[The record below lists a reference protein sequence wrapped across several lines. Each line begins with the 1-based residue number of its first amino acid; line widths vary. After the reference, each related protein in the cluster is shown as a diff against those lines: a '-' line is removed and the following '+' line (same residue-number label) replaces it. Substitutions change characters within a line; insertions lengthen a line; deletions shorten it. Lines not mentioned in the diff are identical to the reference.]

1 MKVILLNNNP
11 AVSKLVSVSLNKLGF
26 EFVEIDNLESLASGD
41 ADLIICDSGLY
52 DSSVDY
58 LKYAKNQLFLIPR
71 TKFEEYNLDPKNTLQ
86 KPFLPTD
93 FIDIIKEILNINPK
107 TTQNNDINTQTTFAD
122 DIKIGNE
129 FGEIQDL
136 DSISFDSGDDLSS
149 FGDFSDDELLGDTK
163 HIDDF
168 TDKKDDETLNDD
180 FVDNNE
186 TINLDE
192 PDEPIEEQF
201 VENEVD
207 ETDNITQNTDE
218 LIELDDKKDD
228 EIFELDDEISEVSDD
243 GNIDLNSDEI
253 SEINDEI
260 SQIDE
265 KISDDNHA
273 DELIELDDKK
283 DDEIFELDDEIS
295 EVSDDGNIDL
305 NSDEISEIDEKI
317 SDKKDENSK
326 QSIKDITDEYKN
338 IELDISALDNLSED
352 NSEDNNEVE
361 SEDKIKEPM
370 IEIQEA
376 EEPKEIDNLDY
387 SDNLNE
393 LSNMLDEID
402 NMDCEEESV
411 DQTKEF
417 KSSCE
422 ASTIDDLNEID
433 IKKALNETITQTDEA
448 TIKQAIIEDS
458 TPTKDQTPEPN
469 NDSSQTDINRDELA
483 KILSTQIGDEISK
496 ALSNSALKDILKDID
511 INVNISFK
519 GKK

>member
-1 MKVILLNNNP
+1 
-11 AVSKLVSVSLNKLGF
+11 
-26 EFVEIDNLESLASGD
+26 
-41 ADLIICDSGLY
+41 
-52 DSSVDY
+52 
-58 LKYAKNQLFLIPR
+58 
-71 TKFEEYNLDPKNTLQ
+71 
-86 KPFLPTD
+86 
-93 FIDIIKEILNINPK
+93 
-107 TTQNNDINTQTTFAD
+107 
-122 DIKIGNE
+122 
-129 FGEIQDL
+129 
-136 DSISFDSGDDLSS
+136 
-149 FGDFSDDELLGDTK
+149 
-163 HIDDF
+163 
-168 TDKKDDETLNDD
+168 
-180 FVDNNE
+180 
-186 TINLDE
+186 
-192 PDEPIEEQF
+192 
-201 VENEVD
+201 
-207 ETDNITQNTDE
+207 
-218 LIELDDKKDD
+218 
-228 EIFELDDEISEVSDD
+228 
-243 GNIDLNSDEI
+243 
-253 SEINDEI
+253 
-260 SQIDE
+260 
-265 KISDDNHA
+265 
-273 DELIELDDKK
+273 
-283 DDEIFELDDEIS
+283 
-295 EVSDDGNIDL
+295 
-305 NSDEISEIDEKI
+305 DEKI

-433 IKKALNETITQTDEA
+433 IKKALNETITQTDE
-448 TIKQAIIEDS
+448 TTQN
-458 TPTKDQTPEPN
+458 QTPSIDIAQAN
-469 NDSSQTDINRDELA
+469 TNDSSQTDINRDELA

>member
-168 TDKKDDETLNDD
+168 TDKKDDETLNNNFINND
-180 FVDNNE
+180 NE

-207 ETDNITQNTDE
+207 ETDNITQNT
-218 LIELDDKKDD
+218 
-228 EIFELDDEISEVSDD
+228 
-243 GNIDLNSDEI
+243 
-253 SEINDEI
+253 
-260 SQIDE
+260 
-265 KISDDNHA
+265 

-352 NSEDNNEVE
+352 S

>member
-11 AVSKLVSVSLNKLGF
+11 AVSKLVSVSLNRLGV
-26 EFVEIDNLESLASGD
+26 EFVEIDKLESLASGD

-52 DSSVDY
+52 DSRVDY

-93 FIDIIKEILNINPK
+93 FIDIIKEILNIKP
-107 TTQNNDINTQTTFAD
+107 TITQNNDITTQMTSTD
-122 DIKIGNE
+122 NIKIGNE

-136 DSISFDSGDDLSS
+136 DDMKFDSVDDLSS
-149 FGDFSDDELLGDTK
+149 FEDLSDDELLGDTK
-163 HIDDF
+163 HIDDL

-180 FVDNNE
+180 FVDNDNE
-186 TINLDE
+186 MLNLNE

-265 KISDDNHA
+265 KISDDNHT

-352 NSEDNNEVE
+352 N

>member
-52 DSSVDY
+52 DSRVDY

-136 DSISFDSGDDLSS
+136 DSISFDSGNDLSS

-168 TDKKDDETLNDD
+168 TDKKDDETLNNN
-180 FVDNNE
+180 FIDNDNE

-265 KISDDNHA
+265 KISD
-273 DELIELDDKK
+273 
-283 DDEIFELDDEIS
+283 
-295 EVSDDGNIDL
+295 
-305 NSDEISEIDEKI
+305 
-317 SDKKDENSK
+317 KKDENSK

-352 NSEDNNEVE
+352 N

-433 IKKALNETITQTDEA
+433 IKKALNETITQTDETA
-448 TIKQAIIEDS
+448 QN
-458 TPTKDQTPEPN
+458 QTPSIDIAQAN
-469 NDSSQTDINRDELA
+469 TNDSSQTDINRDELA
-483 KILSTQIGDEISK
+483 KILSKQIGDEISK

>member
-107 TTQNNDINTQTTFAD
+107 ITQNNDKTTQTTFAD

-186 TINLDE
+186 TMNLDE

-207 ETDNITQNTDE
+207 ETDNITQNT
-218 LIELDDKKDD
+218 
-228 EIFELDDEISEVSDD
+228 
-243 GNIDLNSDEI
+243 
-253 SEINDEI
+253 
-260 SQIDE
+260 
-265 KISDDNHA
+265 

-352 NSEDNNEVE
+352 N

-448 TIKQAIIEDS
+448 TIKQAIIEYS

-469 NDSSQTDINRDELA
+469 NDSSQTDINKDELA

>member
-186 TINLDE
+186 TMNLDE

-253 SEINDEI
+253 SEI
-260 SQIDE
+260 
-265 KISDDNHA
+265 
-273 DELIELDDKK
+273 
-283 DDEIFELDDEIS
+283 
-295 EVSDDGNIDL
+295 
-305 NSDEISEIDEKI
+305 DEKI
-317 SDKKDENSK
+317 SDKKNKNSK

-352 NSEDNNEVE
+352 NSED
-361 SEDKIKEPM
+361 KIKEPM

-376 EEPKEIDNLDY
+376 EEPKAIDNLDY

>member
-107 TTQNNDINTQTTFAD
+107 ITQNNDINTQTTFAD

-186 TINLDE
+186 TMNLDE

-207 ETDNITQNTDE
+207 ETDNITQNT
-218 LIELDDKKDD
+218 
-228 EIFELDDEISEVSDD
+228 
-243 GNIDLNSDEI
+243 
-253 SEINDEI
+253 
-260 SQIDE
+260 
-265 KISDDNHA
+265 

-352 NSEDNNEVE
+352 N

-448 TIKQAIIEDS
+448 TIKQAIIEYS

-469 NDSSQTDINRDELA
+469 NDSSQTDINKDELA

>member
-107 TTQNNDINTQTTFAD
+107 ITQNNDINTQTTFAD

-168 TDKKDDETLNDD
+168 TDKKDDETLNNNFINND
-180 FVDNNE
+180 NE

-207 ETDNITQNTDE
+207 ETDNITQNT
-218 LIELDDKKDD
+218 
-228 EIFELDDEISEVSDD
+228 
-243 GNIDLNSDEI
+243 
-253 SEINDEI
+253 
-260 SQIDE
+260 
-265 KISDDNHA
+265 

-352 NSEDNNEVE
+352 N

-469 NDSSQTDINRDELA
+469 NDSSQTDINKDELA